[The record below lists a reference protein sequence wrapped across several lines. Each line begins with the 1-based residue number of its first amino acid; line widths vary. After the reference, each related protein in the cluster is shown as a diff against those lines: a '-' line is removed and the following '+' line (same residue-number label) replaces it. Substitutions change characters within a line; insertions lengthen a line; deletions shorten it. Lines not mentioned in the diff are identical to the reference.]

1 MSTVAGLTRR
11 RKEVLDALGRFVER
25 HERPPSLGELG
36 AMVGLSRTSIYQHLQ
51 ALKRL
56 GFVEHTRGVGGY
68 SPRDA
73 HEDRAR
79 HAKIAAECFMACA
92 SIARRH
98 TLAATAADEMENAAA
113 AFTDVHR
120 AANSATSGELAS
132 RTLGDKR
139 ATVIPLTFGRA
150 RLLLSNERDRV
161 STIDEW

>member
-1 MSTVAGLTRR
+1 MNTLAGLTRR
-11 RKEVLDALGRFVER
+11 RKDVLDALGRFVER
-25 HERPPSLGELG
+25 HERPPSIGELG
-36 AMVGLSRTSIYQHLQ
+36 AMVGLSRTTIYQHLR

-56 GFVEHTRGVGGY
+56 GFVEYTRGVGCY

-73 HEDRAR
+73 LDDRAR

-98 TLAATAADEMENAAA
+98 TSTATAADEMEKAAA

-150 RLLLSNERDRV
+150 RLLLSEKRDHV
-161 STIDEW
+161 STLDEW